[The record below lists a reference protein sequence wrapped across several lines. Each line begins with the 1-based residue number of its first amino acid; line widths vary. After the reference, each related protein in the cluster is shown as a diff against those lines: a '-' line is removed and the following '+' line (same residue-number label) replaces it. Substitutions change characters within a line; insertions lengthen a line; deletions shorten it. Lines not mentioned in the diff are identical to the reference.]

1 MAKRKKFVKKFT
13 KKASKK
19 KFMGRGPAGCP
30 CRESVL
36 KESSLYQF
44 IRAITEKKYN
54 TANKYLADVIEAKMK
69 ARIASTL

>member
-1 MAKRKKFVKKFT
+1 MAKRKNLKKFA
-13 KKASKK
+13 KKSSKK
-19 KFMGRGPAGCP
+19 KVIGRGPAGCP

-36 KESSLYQF
+36 KEGSLYQF